1 MTLLDVRRATPI
13 CYRREGSKEGT
24 ILVQIRAQRRRAA
37 IGLAVIAARILGSFL
52 LATSTWG
59 ADSAVNA
66 PADDLP
72 YPPDVVLVMKDKR
85 FHIVK
90 GADSSAARSIPSF
103 SLPQGMDVVILILN
117 EDTVAHEFVSPL
129 LQKVDLYLSG
139 QASMVYTH
147 TAAGVRVDPQE
158 AVLLRFEV
166 PEAGFDQFH
175 FWCNIHG
182 KLFDDPMRGEIFILK
197 PSQP

>member
-1 MTLLDVRRATPI
+1 MQT
-13 CYRREGSKEGT
+13 
-24 ILVQIRAQRRRAA
+24 RAQGKRKT
-37 IGLAVIAARILGSFL
+37 ISLAVTAAGVLGSL
-52 LATSTWG
+52 LLTTGISG
-59 ADSAVNA
+59 ADWTAGGS
-66 PADDLP
+66 ADDLP
-72 YPPDVVLVMKDKR
+72 YPPDVVLVMKDKH
-85 FHIVK
+85 FHVVK
-90 GADSSAARSIPSF
+90 GADPNPRLPYPTF

-129 LQKVDLYLSG
+129 LQKVDLRILG
-139 QASMVYTH
+139 RASMVYTH

-182 KLFDDPMRGEIFILK
+182 KLLDDPMRGEIFILK
-197 PSQP
+197 ASQP